1 MNLSQISVIWGK
13 STLHLEPRICFG
25 RRFLGGSW
33 DSCHQSIWSFTP
45 SRNRSWSIILK
56 NWDFGSG
63 RKAVP
68 EDSSCLS
75 KSIPKTP
82 DQGSCLIYIH
92 ASRMPR
98 SWSPP
103 LYGVNGRK
111 VMLWQSCRV
120 WVTAI
125 PWRKTCQKTFL
136 ACIEVLSKRKWIGW
150 TTFLLASCWLL
161 HCLREKNKHGQWP
174 TLFWTLG
181 QFCLTNLDSRGQHS
195 RAKHI
200 HLQFHW
206 SFRTRTL

>member
-1 MNLSQISVIWGK
+1 MRFMSSI
-13 STLHLEPRICFG
+13 HLKFHTFKESFLKYHPEKL
-25 RRFLGGSW
+25 RFWLRPQG
-33 DSCHQSIWSFTP
+33 
-45 SRNRSWSIILK
+45 
-56 NWDFGSG
+56 
-63 RKAVP
+63 VP

-181 QFCLTNLDSRGQHS
+181 SILFNKPGFKRTTFTRQAYSSSISLIFSNKNLVNNHVLSHSLTSTFNQPC
-195 RAKHI
+195 
-200 HLQFHW
+200 
-206 SFRTRTL
+206 